1 MKKYGVYNA
10 EIESD
15 MTIKGITN
23 KSTEKGTITVEGKK
37 ITVDAKTKIA
47 LADYKIAF
55 EKGKSST
62 NIAKEIDVILKENMQ
77 L

>member
-37 ITVDAKTKIA
+37 ITVDANEITKTFHKTGLGTKTQTIRWESLGTTSA
-47 LADYKIAF
+47 LAK
-55 EKGKSST
+55 
-62 NIAKEIDVILKENMQ
+62 Q
-77 L
+77 